1 MFTKVQSRVLNAD
14 RAFQVIPL
22 PPHLLPTPLL
32 HPYHHLFQRQT
43 RLTFIRPKLIILLS
57 HLKSSSDITL
67 HPEKK
72 NQSHTMAT
80 VLTTAYLTDPN
91 LSLLHLVHYIP
102 VMLVSFQFLK
112 NIKLNPFLGLLTTV
126 PSAWGMSQNHSHPA
140 SQLKCDLSRDTFPVY
155 PTKLQL
161 LFISLLYV

>member
-57 HLKSSSDITL
+57 HLKPSSDITL

-72 NQSHTMAT
+72 KISLIPWPQYSPLPTS
-80 VLTTAYLTDPN
+80 LTPTFLYYILFT
-91 LSLLHLVHYIP
+91 IP

>member
-57 HLKSSSDITL
+57 HLKPSSDITL
-67 HPEKK
+67 HPEKKK

-91 LSLLHLVHYIP
+91 LSLLHLVHYSCHAGLLS
-102 VMLVSFQFLK
+102 VLEEYRAQS
-112 NIKLNPFLGLLTTV
+112 FLGSSSYCSFCMGHVSEPLT
-126 PSAWGMSQNHSHPA
+126 S
-140 SQLKCDLSRDTFPVY
+140 CFP
-155 PTKLQL
+155 T
-161 LFISLLYV
+161 